1 MSVRRANRLAGEK
14 SPYLLQHAHNPV
26 DWQPWDEQAFALARA
41 TDRPIFLSIGY
52 ATCHWCH
59 VMEKESFE
67 DERVARVLNE
77 GFVPIKVD
85 REERPDV
92 DRIYMTAMQ
101 ALGLGGGWPLNVF
114 LTPDLA
120 PFYGGTY
127 FPPESRGGHP
137 GMLELLPHVLAAWKS
152 ERPALEENGTR
163 LIAALTGL
171 EAPDESKPR
180 ATVAGLCDA
189 AYWQLER
196 SADPE
201 WGGFG
206 RAPKF
211 PTPANLAFLW
221 RDATRVESSD
231 PARAEH
237 ARKLAL
243 LQLARMREGGIHDHL
258 GGGFHRYSVDRVW
271 LVPHFE
277 KMLYDQAQLLES
289 YLDAYRATGLTEWA
303 DTARSIVTYV
313 ARDLTGAG
321 GAFLS
326 AEDADSQ
333 GEEGRFYV
341 WRPSEL
347 VELLGPADAQAVAAR
362 YGVTEEGNFEH
373 GTSILRRADPAAP
386 ARPDLDAKLLAAR
399 AQRPRP
405 LLDDKVITAWNGLM
419 IAAMARAS
427 WILGDPA
434 LAARAAAAARFVL
447 DHSWNGKALA
457 RRWRAGEA
465 GGLGQLDDHAFL
477 AQGLLDL
484 YQATFDPA
492 WLEQAATLADAMI
505 AGFADTAG
513 GGFFESP
520 EGDPSIRVRMKD
532 AHDGAELAG
541 NSVALRVLLALAA
554 LTHREDYARH
564 AQATLDAFARRIAE
578 HPSAMPMMLVA
589 MIDSLAPPRHVAIV
603 AGAAGT
609 EGDDARALVDAARAS
624 ASPRDLAL
632 LVDEGSQ
639 ARIAAVAPFVA
650 PLRARDG
657 AATAYVCVARVCHA
671 PTTDP
676 AVLTRDLRTN

>member
-1 MSVRRANRLAGEK
+1 VSDRRANRLAGEK

-26 DWQPWDEQAFALARA
+26 DWHPWDEQAFTLARA

-114 LTPDLA
+114 LTPGLA

-127 FPPESRGGHP
+127 FPPEARGGRP

-163 LIAALTGL
+163 LIEALTGL

-196 SADPE
+196 NADPE

-221 RDATRVESSD
+221 RDAARVEAGD

-258 GGGFHRYSVDRVW
+258 GGGFHRYSVDRTW

-277 KMLYDQAQLLES
+277 KMLYDQAQLLDA
-289 YLDAYRATGLTEWA
+289 YLDAFRATGLPEWA
-303 DTARSIVTYV
+303 ETARGIVTYV

-321 GAFLS
+321 GGFLS
-326 AEDADSQ
+326 AEDADSE

-347 VELLGPADAQAVAAR
+347 AAILGDADAQVLAAR
-362 YGVTEEGNFEH
+362 YGVTAEGNFEH
-373 GTSILRRADPAAP
+373 GTSILRLADPAVP
-386 ARPDLDAKLLAAR
+386 ARPDLVAKLLAAR

-419 IAAMARAS
+419 ISAMARAS
-427 WILGDPA
+427 WTLGDPA
-434 LAARAAAAARFVL
+434 LADRAAAAARFVL
-447 DHSWNGKALA
+447 DHCRNGKALA
-457 RRWRAGEA
+457 RRWREGEA

-484 YQATFDPA
+484 YAATFDPA
-492 WLEQAATLADAMI
+492 WLEHAVTLADAMI
-505 AGFADTAG
+505 AGFADPAG

-541 NSVALRVLLALAA
+541 NSIALRVLLALAA
-554 LTHREDYARH
+554 LTDREDYARH
-564 AQATLDAFARRIAE
+564 AQATLDTFARRIAE

-603 AGAAGT
+603 AGTAGT
-609 EGDDARALVDAARAS
+609 GGDDARALVAAARVA
-624 ASPRDLAL
+624 ASPRDLVL
-632 LVDEGSQ
+632 LVDPASQ

-650 PLRARDG
+650 PLEARAG
-657 AATAYVCVARVCHA
+657 AATAYVCVERACHA

>member
-1 MSVRRANRLAGEK
+1 MPHTGSSSETPIPSGAASAARPS
-14 SPYLLQHAHNPV
+14 SP
-26 DWQPWDEQAFALARA
+26 
-41 TDRPIFLSIGY
+41 RPRTS
-52 ATCHWCH
+52 
-59 VMEKESFE
+59 S
-67 DERVARVLNE
+67 
-77 GFVPIKVD
+77 
-85 REERPDV
+85 
-92 DRIYMTAMQ
+92 
-101 ALGLGGGWPLNVF
+101 
-114 LTPDLA
+114 
-120 PFYGGTY
+120 
-127 FPPESRGGHP
+127 
-137 GMLELLPHVLAAWKS
+137 
-152 ERPALEENGTR
+152 
-163 LIAALTGL
+163 
-171 EAPDESKPR
+171 
-180 ATVAGLCDA
+180 
-189 AYWQLER
+189 
-196 SADPE
+196 
-201 WGGFG
+201 
-206 RAPKF
+206 
-211 PTPANLAFLW
+211 FLW
-221 RDATRVESSD
+221 RDAARVEAQD
-231 PARAEH
+231 PARADH

-277 KMLYDQAQLLES
+277 KMLYDQAQLLGS
-289 YLDAYRATGLTEWA
+289 YLDAFRATGLPEWA
-303 DTARSIVTYV
+303 ETARGIAGYV
-313 ARDLTGAG
+313 ARDLTGTG
-321 GAFLS
+321 GGFLS
-326 AEDADSQ
+326 AEDADSE

-347 VELLGPADAQAVAAR
+347 VDLLGEADARAIAAR
-362 YGVTEEGNFEH
+362 YGVTDEGNFEH
-373 GTSILRRADPAAP
+373 ATSILRLADPAAP
-386 ARPDLDAKLLAAR
+386 ARPELDARLLAAR

-419 IAAMARAS
+419 ISAMARAS

-434 LAARAAAAARFVL
+434 LAGRAAAAARFVL

-492 WLEQAATLADAMI
+492 WLEHAVTLADAMI

-541 NSVALRVLLALAA
+541 NSIALRVLLALAA
-554 LTHREDYARH
+554 LTDREDYAHH

-589 MIDSLAPPRHVAIV
+589 MIDSLAPPRHVAVV
-603 AGAAGT
+603 AGTAGT
-609 EGDDARALVDAARAS
+609 AGDDARALVDAARVS
-624 ASPRDLAL
+624 ASPRDLVL

-639 ARIAAVAPFVA
+639 VRIAAVAPFVA

-657 AATAYVCVARVCHA
+657 AATAYVCVSRACHA

-676 AVLTRDLRTN
+676 AALTRDLRTN

>member
-26 DWQPWDEQAFALARA
+26 DWQPWDDEAFALARA

-127 FPPESRGGHP
+127 FPPEARGGHP
-137 GMLELLPHVLAAWKS
+137 GMLELLPHVLQAWKT
-152 ERPALEENGTR
+152 ERPALEENGAR
-163 LIAALTGL
+163 LLAALGGL

-180 ATVAGLCDA
+180 AEISGLCDA

-221 RDATRVESSD
+221 RDAARVGAAD

-243 LQLARMREGGIHDHL
+243 LQLARMREGGMHDHL
-258 GGGFHRYSVDRVW
+258 GGGFHRYSVDRQW

-277 KMLYDQAQLLES
+277 KMLYDQAQLLEA
-289 YLDAYRATGLTEWA
+289 YLDAYRATGLPEWA
-303 DTARSIVTYV
+303 ETARGIATYV
-313 ARDLTGAG
+313 ARDLTGKG
-321 GAFLS
+321 GGFLS
-326 AEDADSQ
+326 AEDADSE
-333 GEEGRFYV
+333 GEEGLFYV

-347 VELLGPADAQAVAAR
+347 VDVLGAKDAAVVAAR
-362 YGVTEEGNFEH
+362 YGVTEAGNFEH
-373 GTSILRRADPAAP
+373 GTSILHLADPAAP

-399 AQRPRP
+399 GSRPRP

-419 IAAMARAS
+419 ISAMARAS
-427 WILGDPA
+427 WILDDPA
-434 LAARAAAAARFVL
+434 LAARAAAAARFVV
-447 DHSWNGKALA
+447 DHLWDGKTLA
-457 RRWRAGEA
+457 RRWREGEK

-484 YQATFDPA
+484 HQATFDPE
-492 WLEQAATLADAMI
+492 WLEHAVTLTDAMI
-505 AGFADTAG
+505 AGFADPEG

-520 EGDPSIRVRMKD
+520 DGDPSIRVRMKD
-532 AHDGAELAG
+532 AFDGAELAG
-541 NSVALRVLLALAA
+541 NSVAARVLLALAA
-554 LTHREDYARH
+554 LTDRAEYATH
-564 AQATLDAFARRIAE
+564 AQATLEAFARRIAE

-603 AGAAGT
+603 AGSRGR
-609 EGDDARALVDAARAS
+609 EGDDARALVAAARVA
-624 ASPRDLAL
+624 ASPRDLVL
-632 LVDEGSQ
+632 LVDASTQERLSQ
-639 ARIAAVAPFVA
+639 VASFVA
-650 PLRARDG
+650 PLRAKDG
-657 AATAYVCVARVCHA
+657 AATAYVCVERACHA

-676 AVLTRDLRTN
+676 FDLTRDLRS